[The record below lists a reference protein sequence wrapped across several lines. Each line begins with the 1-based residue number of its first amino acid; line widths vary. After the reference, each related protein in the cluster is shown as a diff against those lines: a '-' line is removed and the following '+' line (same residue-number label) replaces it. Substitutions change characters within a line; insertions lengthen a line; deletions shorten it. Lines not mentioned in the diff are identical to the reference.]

1 MNSTLPDTSA
11 MTLAQIVSYQ
21 DERFVQCAY
30 QALLNRKPDDEG
42 MRFYLSSVRAGISKL
57 EILSQIR
64 LSPEGQAK
72 SIDVVGLDEAIKWHS
87 RRKLPILGAL
97 LRIFGGTDAEGGAG
111 IRARKIENSLYL
123 LDVQMKRGFTEIG
136 ASLGHLKR
144 LIETTDKASP
154 DNMLPSSFDPVWY
167 VQEYPDATESGMTPY
182 DHYITIG
189 KDEGRYPVF
198 DNDWYLAQYPDVA
211 ASGTAAREHY
221 DKCGR
226 AEGRFPCFDANWYLK
241 TYQDVAAA
249 GLDARTHY
257 ILRGKAQGRY
267 PAYIG
272 RNDYKKWIAEF
283 GVLTTEMRA
292 DMREQCSR
300 FASKPLISVIMPV
313 YNSNPVWLEEAIES
327 VINQIYPNWELCIAD
342 DLSTDGT
349 IRPMLERYAAR
360 DGRIKVVFR
369 PENGHISAASN
380 SAIKVAAGAWIAL
393 LDHDD
398 ILTEHALFWVVDAI
412 NKYANVRMIYSDE
425 DKIDDNGFR
434 FDPYFKCDWNVDLFY
449 SHNIFSHLGVY
460 DASLINEVGG
470 FRLGLEGSQ
479 DFDLALRCSELIDAT
494 QIHHIPRVLYHW
506 REHADSTAL
515 SATAKPYAATA
526 GENAINEH
534 FVRRGVKAEAQATE
548 FGYRVR
554 YSLPER
560 LPLVSL
566 IVPTRNGWRLLRQC
580 VDSIL
585 KKTTYQPY
593 EILIVDNGSDDP
605 ETLRYMKELSLYERI
620 RVVRD
625 NRPFNYSA
633 LNNAAVKLASGEFV
647 GLINNDIEVI
657 SPDWLTEMVSHA
669 MRPEVGAVGAKLW
682 YANDTLQHGGVIL
695 GLGGV
700 AGHAH
705 KHLPKQEPGYM
716 RRADCIQSLSA
727 VTAACL
733 LIRKSIYESI
743 GGLNETDLAV
753 AFNDVDFCIR
763 VREAGY
769 RNIWTPYAEL
779 YHHESAS
786 RGADDTPAKK
796 ARFAREIE
804 YMQSRWAAILK
815 SDPAYSPNLTIRSE
829 DFSFAWPPRVE
840 QFTLSSRNTRQP
852 SAEDNSGNRDLRRRA
867 PSDAVVSKGGAGSRV

>member
-11 MTLAQIVSYQ
+11 MTLAQLVSYQ

-30 QALLNRKPDDEG
+30 EALLNRKPDDEG
-42 MRFYLSSVRAGISKL
+42 MRFYLRSVRAGISKL

-72 SIDVVGLDEAIKWHS
+72 SIDVVGLDEAIKRHR

-97 LRIFGGTDAEGGAG
+97 LRIFGGTHAEGSAG
-111 IRARKIENSLYL
+111 IRARKIENSLYV
-123 LDVQMKRGFTEIG
+123 LDAQMNRGFAEIG

-144 LIETTDKASP
+144 LIEATDKAF
-154 DNMLPSSFDPVWY
+154 SFDPVWY
-167 VQEYPDATESGMTPY
+167 VQQYPDVAESGMTPY
-182 DHYITIG
+182 DHYLKFG

-198 DNDWYLAQYPDVA
+198 DNDWYLAQYPDVV
-211 ASGTAAREHY
+211 ASGMTAREHY
-221 DKCGR
+221 DRHGKI
-226 AEGRFPCFDANWYLK
+226 EGYFPCFDAVWYLK

-249 GLDARTHY
+249 GWDARTHY
-257 ILRGKAQGRY
+257 ILRGKPEGRY
-267 PAYIG
+267 PASSIHSG
-272 RNDYKKWIAEF
+272 RNDYKKWIAKF
-283 GVLTTEMRA
+283 DALSTEMRE
-292 DMREQCSR
+292 DMREQCTR
-300 FASKPLISVIMPV
+300 FANTPLISVIVPV
-313 YNSNPVWLEEAIES
+313 YNPNPVWLKEAIES

-342 DLSTDGT
+342 DLSTDGR
-349 IRPMLERYAAR
+349 IRPMLEGYAAR
-360 DGRIKVVFR
+360 DTRIKVVFR
-369 PENGHISAASN
+369 AENGHISAASN
-380 SAIKVAAGAWIAL
+380 SAINVAAGAWIAL

-398 ILTEHALFWVVDAI
+398 FLAEHALFWVVDAI
-412 NKYANVRMIYSDE
+412 NKYPNVRMIYSDE
-425 DKIDDNGFR
+425 DKINESGLR

-449 SHNIFSHLGVY
+449 SHNMFSHLGVY
-460 DASLINEVGG
+460 CASLINEVGG
-470 FRLGLEGSQ
+470 FRPGLEGSQ

-506 REHADSTAL
+506 RVHADSTAS
-515 SATAKPYAATA
+515 SATAKPYAAIA
-526 GENAINEH
+526 GEIAINEH
-534 FVRRGVKAEAQATE
+534 FVRRGVKAKAEATE
-548 FGYRVR
+548 FCYRVR
-554 YSLPER
+554 YALPEP

-566 IVPTRNGWRLLRQC
+566 IIPTRNGLRLLRQC

-585 KKTTYQPY
+585 KKTTYQAY

-605 ETLRYMKELSLYERI
+605 ETLRYMKALNSNGRI

-625 NRPFNYSA
+625 NRPFNFSA

-669 MRPEVGAVGAKLW
+669 IRPEVGAVGAKLW
-682 YANDTLQHGGVIL
+682 YSNDTLQHGGIIL

-705 KHLPKQEPGYM
+705 KYISKQNPGYM
-716 RRADCIQSLSA
+716 RRADCIQSFSA

-733 LIRKSIYESI
+733 IIRKSIYESI
-743 GGLNETDLAV
+743 GGFNEIDLQV

-779 YHHESAS
+779 YHHESAT
-786 RGADDTPAKK
+786 RGIDDTPAKIE
-796 ARFAREIE
+796 RFEREIE
-804 YMQSRWAAILK
+804 YMRSHWTTALK
-815 SDPAYSPNLTIRSE
+815 SDPAYSPNLTMDYE
-829 DFSFAWPPRVE
+829 DFGYAWPPRVE
-840 QFTLSSRNTRQP
+840 QFTLSSRNTRQS